1 MNSVSR
7 RKVINLTSEQKEK
20 KLDNKGMSVAIAAV
34 ILLSVT
40 VALGL
45 AVSSWITVFSVNSM
59 ETEALW
65 VSDISYQGT
74 SGASDNQI
82 VLTIANPA
90 SYAVTILQIKV
101 TGNNVDQLT
110 DGLGVT
116 IKAGESQTVTLN
128 DVGWISGYTYQFS
141 FLSARGNN
149 FVTDDTA

>member
-1 MNSVSR
+1 LLS
-7 RKVINLTSEQKEK
+7 KQKEK
-20 KLDNKGMSVAIAAV
+20 KLNNKGMSVAIASV

-45 AVSSWITVFSVNSM
+45 AVSGWVTILSFNST

-82 VLTIANPA
+82 VLTVANPG
-90 SYAVTILQIKV
+90 SYAVTIQAVKV
-101 TGNNVDQLT
+101 TGNNVDQLV
-110 DGLGVT
+110 DGVGVT
-116 IKAGESQTVTLN
+116 IRAGESQTMTLN
-128 DVGWISGYTYQFS
+128 DVGWASGCKYQFN
-141 FLSARGNN
+141 FLSARGNS

>member
-1 MNSVSR
+1 MFS
-7 RKVINLTSEQKEK
+7 KQKEK
-20 KLDNKGMSVAIAAV
+20 KLDNKGMSVAIASV

-45 AVSSWITVFSVNSM
+45 AVSGWVTILSANSM

-82 VLTIANPA
+82 VLTIANPG
-90 SYAVTILQIKV
+90 SYAVTIRAVRV
-101 TGNNVDQLT
+101 TGNSVDQLV
-110 DGLGVT
+110 DNLGVT
-116 IKAGESQTVTLN
+116 IGAGESQTVTLN
-128 DVGWISGYTYQFS
+128 DVSWISGYKYQFN

-149 FVTDDTA
+149 FVTDNTA